1 MGFYRFRPFRLNS
14 AGIIVLASC
23 FSTDLTAM
31 NAITVNNVSKN
42 YRIYPNPSAR
52 LKELIYRKRRF
63 HQDFWALKNISF
75 DVKQGSSFGIIGANG
90 SGKSTLLQIIA
101 GTLSP
106 TEGKIGLSGRVAA
119 LLELGAGF
127 NPEFTGKENT
137 FLNGAILGLP
147 RDEIVQ
153 KLPKIERFAEI
164 GDFIDQPVKTYS
176 SGMYV
181 RLAFAIAIHVDPEI
195 LLVDESLAVG
205 DIYFQQRCMHRI
217 RQMRAEGKTILLVS
231 HDVAAIKN
239 LCDSALWLEQGTIKD
254 YGTPDQVVA
263 RYLAALT
270 LRRDPYLGEKNSNVL
285 ESTVDSSDELMTN
298 FVVRTLPNVDD
309 RWGNGD
315 ATVLGIQLLDETGRV
330 PENLYHG
337 DMLTVRVSVRF
348 NRSVEQP
355 IIGII
360 MRNRLGEEISG
371 NNTSVEN
378 FELPIAKAHQIY
390 TVDFHLHL
398 PVLQPGNYSFT
409 PAVSNGT
416 HLDFVV
422 CDLVENAMSLTL
434 KERETVYGYMKMSCR
449 IELKHVTSSIPGPAE
464 KEIGGS

>member
-1 MGFYRFRPFRLNS
+1 MR
-14 AGIIVLASC
+14 ASC

-31 NAITVNNVSKN
+31 NAVTVNNISKN

-63 HQDFWALKNISF
+63 HQDFWALRNISF
-75 DVKQGSSFGIIGANG
+75 EVKQGSSFGIIGENG

-101 GTLSP
+101 GTLTP

-127 NPEFTGKENT
+127 NTEFTGRENT
-137 FLNGAILGLP
+137 FLNGAILGLH
-147 RDEIVQ
+147 RDEIAQ

-217 RQMRAEGKTILLVS
+217 RQMRSEGKTILLVS

-239 LCDSALWLEQGTIKD
+239 LCDSALWLEQGAIKD

-270 LRRDPYLGEKNSNVL
+270 LRRDPYLSEKNSNVL

-315 ATVLGIQLLDETGRV
+315 ATVLGIQLLDEAGRDS
-330 PENLYHG
+330 ENVYHG

-398 PVLQPGNYSFT
+398 PVLQPGNYYFT

-422 CDLVENAMSLTL
+422 CDLVENTISLTL
-434 KERETVYGYMKMSCR
+434 KQREIVYGYMKMSCR
-449 IELKHVTSSIPGPAE
+449 IELKYVTSSIPGLAE

>member
-1 MGFYRFRPFRLNS
+1 MGFHRVRPFRRDS
-14 AGIIVLASC
+14 AGIIMRASC

-31 NAITVNNVSKN
+31 NAVTVNNISKN
-42 YRIYPNPSAR
+42 YRIYSNPSAR

-75 DVKQGSSFGIIGANG
+75 DVKQGSSFGIIGENG

-137 FLNGAILGLP
+137 FLNGAILGLR
-147 RDEIVQ
+147 RDEIAQ

-422 CDLVENAMSLTL
+422 CDLVENTISLTL
-434 KERETVYGYMKMSCR
+434 KQRETVYGYMKMSCR
-449 IELKHVTSSIPGPAE
+449 IELKHVTSSIPGLAE